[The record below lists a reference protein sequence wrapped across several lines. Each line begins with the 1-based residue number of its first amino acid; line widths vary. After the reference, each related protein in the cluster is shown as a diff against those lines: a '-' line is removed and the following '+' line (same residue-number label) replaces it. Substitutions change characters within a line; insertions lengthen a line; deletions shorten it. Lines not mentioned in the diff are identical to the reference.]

1 MDLPE
6 QTEEKPEKEKAEE
19 KAAAEAEK
27 KETEE
32 IILFSH
38 MNGEVVPLCDVK
50 DEAFASGALGEGVAV
65 EPSEGKLFAPVD
77 GTVATVFPTKHAVGM
92 VTASGT
98 ELILHIGIDTV
109 RLEGKHFETHVE
121 AGTSVK
127 KGDLLVSFDME
138 AIKQEG
144 YPCTTP
150 MIVCNT
156 DDYNSISAVADGN
169 ISVGEKIIEIKTE
182 SIG

>member
-1 MDLPE
+1 M
-6 QTEEKPEKEKAEE
+6 
-19 KAAAEAEK
+19 
-27 KETEE
+27 
-32 IILFSH
+32 
-38 MNGEVVPLCDVK
+38 
-50 DEAFASGALGEGVAV
+50 
-65 EPSEGKLFAPVD
+65 D

-150 MIVCNT
+150 MIVCN
-156 DDYNSISAVADGN
+156 SAVKVLASGTVKAGDAL
-169 ISVGEKIIEIKTE
+169 ISLQ
-182 SIG
+182 S